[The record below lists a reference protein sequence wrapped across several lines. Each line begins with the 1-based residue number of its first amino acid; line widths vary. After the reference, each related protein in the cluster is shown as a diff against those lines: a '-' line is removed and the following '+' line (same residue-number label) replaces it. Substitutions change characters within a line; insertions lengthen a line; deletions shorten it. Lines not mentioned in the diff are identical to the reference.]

1 MPTRV
6 FVCPLVSLCVC
17 VCVCVCVCA
26 PTRLPELAGNDETA
40 ITDYQA
46 GFHQNHSSLD
56 LSCFFS
62 LYKALTEPQL
72 E

>member
-17 VCVCVCVCA
+17 VCVCV
-26 PTRLPELAGNDETA
+26 RFLELAGNDETA

>member
-17 VCVCVCVCA
+17 VCV
-26 PTRLPELAGNDETA
+26 RFLELAGNDETA
-40 ITDYQA
+40 ISDYQA
-46 GFHQNHSSLD
+46 GFQENHCSLD